1 MYDFD
6 ELLPQ
11 KQNGQSWLQSNHSP
25 PLFIGSYPPVTP
37 PGQNGPFFTNTYFLQ
52 PDRKS
57 ELRGAVPVRAGG
69 KCS

>member
-11 KQNGQSWLQSNHSP
+11 KEHTDTKGL

-37 PGQNGPFFTNTYFLQ
+37 PGQIGPFFTNTYFLQ

-57 ELRGAVPVRAGG
+57 ELKGAVPVRAGG